1 MALKRGLIFYKNQPF
16 FLDSAEGGLATTL
29 RFVPDQQ
36 RYLGHTSF
44 ENLDLTLEGFSVT
57 DLTLSLDFE
66 FLENQLRVLSLLLDS
81 DELEARAEGNI
92 SDIQNWVYRFD
103 TEFSVDLAQLEKSL
117 FSSHIQEGRLSLRGT
132 LSAREG
138 DFLFQGEAR
147 SDVVQWD
154 NLPFQNITAGVS
166 VDPEAVTLEGL
177 DAQFYGGS
185 VRGEGKLNWKGDG
198 TSALQV
204 DASQVTTAPL
214 LFDLGQETIRVN
226 GFAGFTG
233 QISWPG
239 FQWGEASGQGHL
251 SYQRKFPPQGPKK
264 NPIVPALSFQGDS
277 SISFEQ
283 QELHL
288 KDGVLRTPASVIN
301 YSGSVSFPGAYR
313 LELDLLSQQSD
324 ELFTLAGYTEIPER
338 FLNQDSIDLR
348 GPTRISGTLEGGT
361 NPFGLRGTVQS
372 EQIFFRDELLG
383 DFESQVRLSEDTLQL
398 EDARLLGPG
407 FDLRAS
413 LLLVLDSTEVRPL
426 KALELEL
433 NEVPIERFL
442 AAADQAVPIE
452 GAISGQFHLEQIDL
466 SDYRGR
472 GKISV
477 SQPRV
482 YGERLDHF
490 SAQFEIEGREILLQ
504 QFQGSI
510 QQGTVSGQAAVNL
523 DDETYLVDIEGNH
536 FPLDHIGW
544 LQERIAAK
552 GPINFN
558 LTGKGNFSEPN
569 LELLLDGPRI
579 VIQEHV
585 LENVFLQAKGQGEA
599 LDFRFQHL
607 YLGNPF
613 LFEGQ
618 LGLVD
623 PYWVHATSELRQL
636 PLGPYLQLIPVQGLP
651 DVEGLISGRLTL
663 AGPVKDPA
671 QLKVE
676 VEFPQFNLS
685 MAGYEL
691 KNVSPLQFSYQAGLA
706 TIDRLSL
713 RGAETELEIEGTVDL
728 GESQSINLKM
738 EGAMNLLVMNSFL
751 PSFLPSAMAGQLQL
765 ETVIGGSLRQPRI
778 VGVADLK
785 EGFLVH
791 PQLPTTLFDAE
802 LATTLFDARQPSL
815 PIRLLWTAFRPE
827 PSTAP

>member
-1 MALKRGLIFYKNQPF
+1 MRRFYKIGLLFLLFLLVAAATAIVVNVRSDAFKEWMKSQIIETLQEQFQVRVEIGSVDVWPFGAQVEIHNLQLFNRAYPRREPAIDVDRILLDFSISSFFSPSVSLDHLILDYPHIHLVENPNQRFNFSNIFLSPDLQEQHGKFSLPALDIKQMALKRGLIFYKNQPF

-44 ENLDLTLEGFSVT
+44 ENLGLTLEGFSVT

-177 DAQFYGGS
+177 DAQFYGCS

-204 DASQVTTAPL
+204 DASQVTIAPL
-214 LFDLGQETIRVN
+214 LFDFGQETIRVN

-239 FQWGEASGQGHL
+239 FQWGEASAQGHL
-251 SYQRKFPPQGPKK
+251 SYQGKFPPQGPKK

-301 YSGSVSFPGAYR
+301 DSGSVSFPGAYR

-372 EQIFFRDELLG
+372 
-383 DFESQVRLSEDTLQL
+383 
-398 EDARLLGPG
+398 
-407 FDLRAS
+407 DLPPRTS
-413 LLLVLDSTEVRPL
+413 PPSKLDSEPFEVH
-426 KALELEL
+426 
-433 NEVPIERFL
+433 
-442 AAADQAVPIE
+442 
-452 GAISGQFHLEQIDL
+452 S
-466 SDYRGR
+466 
-472 GKISV
+472 
-477 SQPRV
+477 
-482 YGERLDHF
+482 
-490 SAQFEIEGREILLQ
+490 
-504 QFQGSI
+504 
-510 QQGTVSGQAAVNL
+510 
-523 DDETYLVDIEGNH
+523 
-536 FPLDHIGW
+536 
-544 LQERIAAK
+544 
-552 GPINFN
+552 
-558 LTGKGNFSEPN
+558 TG
-569 LELLLDGPRI
+569 
-579 VIQEHV
+579 
-585 LENVFLQAKGQGEA
+585 
-599 LDFRFQHL
+599 
-607 YLGNPF
+607 
-613 LFEGQ
+613 
-618 LGLVD
+618 
-623 PYWVHATSELRQL
+623 
-636 PLGPYLQLIPVQGLP
+636 
-651 DVEGLISGRLTL
+651 
-663 AGPVKDPA
+663 
-671 QLKVE
+671 
-676 VEFPQFNLS
+676 
-685 MAGYEL
+685 
-691 KNVSPLQFSYQAGLA
+691 
-706 TIDRLSL
+706 
-713 RGAETELEIEGTVDL
+713 
-728 GESQSINLKM
+728 
-738 EGAMNLLVMNSFL
+738 
-751 PSFLPSAMAGQLQL
+751 
-765 ETVIGGSLRQPRI
+765 
-778 VGVADLK
+778 
-785 EGFLVH
+785 
-791 PQLPTTLFDAE
+791 
-802 LATTLFDARQPSL
+802 
-815 PIRLLWTAFRPE
+815 
-827 PSTAP
+827 